1 MGVRLTRGYRGRRRE
16 TPADRGMVTAE
27 TAIAAVAAVAVFAL
41 LLGGIE
47 FIVGNTR
54 ASQTAGAA
62 ARQVARGDS
71 RESVTANVGRA
82 IPGASVD
89 IRDAGGLTEVRVDAP
104 LTLPFGPRVT
114 VSATSRVRREGAEW

>member
-27 TAIAAVAAVAVFAL
+27 TAISAVAAVAVFAL

-89 IRDAGGLTEVRVDAP
+89 IRDVGGLTEVRVDAP
-104 LTLPFGPRVT
+104 LMLPFGPRVT
-114 VSATSRVRREGAEW
+114 VSATSRVGRERVEQ